1 MCTFICYFSFIWK
14 HCYLWINT
22 PNSSTFLFELFYISS
37 FTWPHYMPKTSVK
50 SNFMIRIIIKKK
62 KEKKSAWIKLL
73 KNWHSTHVSQISPL
87 TIWEIPPHIICSRVF
102 WWQSWAKMCIV
113 QVFMKSGTPLLLLPG
128 KAPKSIN
135 IKEIAKQSISCVAVI
150 IILQKCD
157 LKLPYAS
164 SKWLCRVF

>member
-37 FTWPHYMPKTSVK
+37 FTGPHYVPKTSIK
-50 SNFMIRIIIKKK
+50 SNFMIGIIIKKIK
-62 KEKKSAWIKLL
+62 KKKSARIKLL

-113 QVFMKSGTPLLLLPG
+113 QVFMKSGTPLQVT
-128 KAPKSIN
+128 APCILGYFV
-135 IKEIAKQSISCVAVI
+135 IKRTLIFS
-150 IILQKCD
+150 IILWSV
-157 LKLPYAS
+157 AS
-164 SKWLCRVF
+164 CGWC